1 MGLVWDTNMAAVSLF
16 WDTNMA
22 AMTSREN
29 TQLVQSTK
37 FPQRCRVAEESLI
50 YDNVLNNK
58 KKQSST
64 YVTCLFFETTHFLSY
79 FKMKV

>member
-22 AMTSREN
+22 AMTSSEN
-29 TQLVQSTK
+29 TRLVQSTK
-37 FPQRCRVAEESLI
+37 FPQRCGIAEESLI

-58 KKQSST
+58 KNKAAHMLHAYSLKQHT
-64 YVTCLFFETTHFLSY
+64 F
-79 FKMKV
+79 